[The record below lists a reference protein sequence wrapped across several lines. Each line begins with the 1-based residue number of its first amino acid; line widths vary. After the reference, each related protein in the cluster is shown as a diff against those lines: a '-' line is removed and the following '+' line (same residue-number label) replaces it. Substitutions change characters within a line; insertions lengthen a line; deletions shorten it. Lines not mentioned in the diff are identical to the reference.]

1 MRHLMSGL
9 LNKFNR
15 VIKTNYFNEV
25 FNDESHILSEE

>member
-9 LNKFNR
+9 SNKFNQ

-25 FNDESHILSEE
+25 FNDESHILIKE